1 MIEALSTGV
10 SAPASTGATPPFSL
24 DEIEVTGPHLA
35 PHNPDHSPATK
46 TRHALVKSD
55 TTLLTIP
62 LDAIGRARVE
72 TALPKVLASL
82 RQFELDTHGPNHA
95 QVGTVDAAYVLHG
108 AMGVGLNR
116 WRLRPED
123 LPPPETFEP
132 IDGDRVELVD
142 VLVSDADITDACL
155 LASELNVEVT
165 AVLSCALATGLAKLD
180 ADIETRGPFRMP
192 TKTSTET

>member
-1 MIEALSTGV
+1 MNAQPSTLV
-10 SAPASTGATPPFSL
+10 VPPSQASTISYSF
-24 DEIEVTGPHLA
+24 DEIEVTGPCLA
-35 PHNPDHSPATK
+35 PHTTDHSPETA
-46 TRHALVKSD
+46 TRHALIKGD
-55 TTLLTIP
+55 TTMLTIP
-62 LDAIGRARVE
+62 LDALGRARVE

-108 AMGVGLNR
+108 ALGVGLNR

-123 LPPPETFEP
+123 LPPRETFEP
-132 IDGDRVELVD
+132 LDGDRVELVD
-142 VLVSDADITDACL
+142 VLVSDVDITDACL